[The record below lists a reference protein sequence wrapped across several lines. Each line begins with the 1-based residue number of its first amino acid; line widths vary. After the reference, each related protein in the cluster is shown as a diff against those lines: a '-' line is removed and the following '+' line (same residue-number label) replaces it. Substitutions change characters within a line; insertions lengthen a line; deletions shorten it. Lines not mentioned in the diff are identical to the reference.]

1 MKPAQK
7 AKLIQNIQ
15 RLLAE
20 LDDAAHSIDQVNES
34 ALALGRADLVREP
47 EQMEMAV
54 TP

>member
-20 LDDAAHSIDQVNES
+20 LDAQHSIDQVNES